1 MKVIPPHPQ
10 IGDAGPRTLARVNAE
25 RRPGGWPAAQ
35 ATAARALTWIR
46 GPHPGV
52 QLITTVLHVIA
63 RLAPSHDPVPEVEE
77 HLDLS
82 YGSAPTERL
91 DLYRPLNGQQA
102 LPVVVWAHGGAW
114 VGGDKSD
121 IGFYL
126 RLLAVEGYACV
137 AINYGLAPESN
148 YPEPVRQ
155 TGRALAWLAEHAT
168 SYGLAPDRVVLAGSS
183 AGAQIA
189 AQYAA
194 IASDH
199 AYAADVGIEPTIDRS
214 QLVGTVLHCGPYD
227 PATALRHRGWRGW
240 YARTVGWAYLGTK
253 DFDAPQVQQASVV
266 THVTA
271 AYPATLLTAGEKD
284 SLSPQAHAFAARL
297 AELGV
302 PHEALWYRGV
312 DHEFQLDLYRP
323 EAQEVLSV
331 TLRFLREHAGAST
344 PSASG

>member
-1 MKVIPPHPQ
+1 M
-10 IGDAGPRTLARVNAE
+10 TAE
-25 RRPGGWPAAQ
+25 LRSGGWPVVQ
-35 ATAARALTWIR
+35 ATAARALTWAR
-46 GPHPGV
+46 GPRPGV
-52 QLITTVLHVIA
+52 QLITAVLHVIA
-63 RLAPSHDPVPEVEE
+63 RLAPSHDPVSGVEE

-82 YGSAPTERL
+82 YGPAPMERL
-91 DLYRPLNGQQA
+91 DLFRPEDRRHP

-121 IGFYL
+121 ISFYL
-126 RLLAVEGYACV
+126 HLLAAEGYVCV
-137 AINYGLAPESN
+137 AINYALAPDSN

-155 TGRALAWLAEHAT
+155 L
-168 SYGLAPDRVVLAGSS
+168 GLALSWLTENAAGYGIDPNAVVLAGSS
-183 AGAQIA
+183 AGGQIA

-194 IASDH
+194 LVTDR
-199 AYAADVGIEPTIDRS
+199 AYADDVGIEPAIAPE
-214 QLVGTVLHCGPYD
+214 QLAATVLHCGPYD
-227 PATALRHRGWRGW
+227 PAEALQHGGWRGW

-253 DFDAPQVQQASVV
+253 DFGAPQVRQASVI

-302 PHEALWYRGV
+302 PHETLWYPEV

-323 EAQEVLSV
+323 EAQDVLAV
-331 TLRFLREHAGAST
+331 TSRFLRTHTGPGDAESDAMTTNDDHHES
-344 PSASG
+344 